1 MSDVVEI
8 EKRRDA
14 DPIPKNLEDW
24 LSQDQLD
31 AIKQLDNFGWQLKF
45 IRRPAFQ
52 DPIVIVYS
60 RDKDEFG
67 VLEKDG
73 KIDMDSGITIRD

>member
-1 MSDVVEI
+1 MSEFVET

-14 DPIPKNLEDW
+14 DPIPENLEDW

-31 AIKQLDNFGWQLKF
+31 ALKQLENFGWQLQY

-52 DPIVIVYS
+52 DPIVIIYC
-60 RDKDEFG
+60 RDNNKFG
-67 VLEKDG
+67 ILEKDG
-73 KIDMDSGITIRD
+73 KIDTDPDIVIRD

>member
-31 AIKQLDNFGWQLKF
+31 ALKQLGNFGWQLKF